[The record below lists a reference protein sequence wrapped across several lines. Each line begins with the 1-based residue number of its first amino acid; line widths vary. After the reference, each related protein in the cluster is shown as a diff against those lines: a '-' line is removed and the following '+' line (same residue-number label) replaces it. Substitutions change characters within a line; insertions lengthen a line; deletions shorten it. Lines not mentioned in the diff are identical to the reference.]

1 MSQRPA
7 FRYYVHPV
15 RGGALSLLLFAT
27 TAQAALPPVNTWGYL
42 EYQWGRETSEEQ
54 PPSTSQRVTVKV
66 NAATYIWQPW
76 IALLDGGLGL
86 SWSQL
91 DQDGSG
97 QNGELITGNARL
109 RLFPRSHF
117 PFEAFLERNSSNLE
131 GDRAGPDLVTTS
143 YGFSQQ
149 YNPKDGGR
157 YSFRYRHTTR
167 TEEQA
172 GTTLIGSKEDDDFFA
187 VRLSRALGLH
197 SFVLRSE
204 LEKTD
209 KTSPDEELTRTLHL
223 LTHRFRPD
231 ASLSVDNFVSIND
244 SVYDRDSGESRFTVQ
259 QLNSVVFWRPKSEK
273 PLLVTGTALVQ
284 GVDAGGSGAASETQ
298 SIILNGGAT
307 YRWSPSLMLRANAG
321 ITSTQTEG
329 AEDIFTT
336 SQRVGAD
343 YGPPGIPLGEFEY
356 NWNTSGELGNRT
368 GVEDENGNSGSVQEI
383 SASLGHS
390 LTRSIS
396 LGEESSLNFAVGQH
410 GSASEDTADSSQ
422 QTLTHTASAGWNQ
435 HRGSTS
441 TLVRVSANDT
451 RRFGDDKS
459 VFQLVNLQASRNQ
472 QLSRLSSLSGN
483 LTVQA
488 SRSQMEDDSES
499 GNWTTLASIDVLY
512 RHHRFLGV
520 PRLEFSSELNFRS
533 ENLIPLFEKAQGE
546 NERED
551 RAWRN
556 RLDYRI
562 GRMEMSLRAHLNET
576 DGQMNTVIYFQ
587 VRRNFGG
594 M

>member
-7 FRYYVHPV
+7 FRHYLHSL

-27 TAQAALPPVNTWGYL
+27 AAQAALPPVSTWGHL
-42 EYQWGRETSEEQ
+42 EYQWGREMPEEQ
-54 PPSTSQRVTVKV
+54 PASTSQRVTLKV

-86 SWSQL
+86 TWTEL

-97 QNGELITGNARL
+97 QDGELITGNARL

-117 PFEAFLERNSSNLE
+117 PFEAFLERSSSTLE
-131 GDRAGPDLVTTS
+131 GERAGPDLLTTT

-149 YNPKDGGR
+149 YNPKDSGR

-172 GTTLIGSKEDDDFFA
+172 GTTLIGSEEDDDFFA
-187 VRLSRALGLH
+187 LRASRAFGLH

-231 ASLSVDNFVSIND
+231 ASLSVDNFLSIND
-244 SVYDRDSGESRFTVQ
+244 SVYDRASGESRFGVR
-259 QLNSVVFWRPKSEK
+259 QLNSVAFWRPKSEK

-284 GVDAGGSGAASETQ
+284 EMDSGGSGTATQTQ
-298 SIILNGGAT
+298 SIMLNGGAS
-307 YRWSPSLMLRANAG
+307 YRWSPSLTLRANAG
-321 ITSTQTEG
+321 ISSSRSEGEDTS
-329 AEDIFTT
+329 TT

-343 YGPPGIPLGEFEY
+343 YSPPGIPLGKFEY
-356 NWNTSGELGNRT
+356 HWNTSGELGNQT
-368 GVEDENGNSGSVQEI
+368 GVEGENGDSGSVQEI
-383 SASLGHS
+383 SASLGHN
-390 LTRSIS
+390 LTRSVS
-396 LGEESSLNFAVGQH
+396 LSEESSLNFSVSQH
-410 GSASEDTADSSQ
+410 GSASEDTADSAR
-422 QTLTHTASAGWNQ
+422 QTVTHTASAGWNQ
-435 HRGSTS
+435 YRGSTS
-441 TLVRVSANDT
+441 TLVRLSGNDT
-451 RRFGDDKS
+451 RRFGDDKG
-459 VFQLVNLQASRNQ
+459 VFQLINLQASRNQ
-472 QLSRLSSLSGN
+472 QLSRLSSLNGN

-488 SRSQMEDDSES
+488 SRSRTDGDSDS
-499 GNWTTLASIDVLY
+499 GNWTTVASIDVLY

-520 PRLEFSSELNFRS
+520 PRLELTSELNFRS
-533 ENLIPLFEKAQGE
+533 ENLIPLFESAQGE
-546 NERED
+546 DESQD
-551 RAWRN
+551 RVWRN

-562 GRMEMSLRAHLNET
+562 GRLEMSLRAHLNET
-576 DGQMNTVIYFQ
+576 DGQMNKVIYFQ